1 MQIDRRT
8 LTYLIVFIVFFVDI
22 AATIFYY
29 WDTVYVSAT
38 SIDTVLLSSPI
49 PDIAPHQE
57 YGFLRSPAATILSGL
72 CMLKLMSMLFS
83 KK

>member
-8 LTYLIVFIVFFVDI
+8 HIYLIVFIVFFVDI
-22 AATIFYY
+22 AATIFCY
-29 WDTVYVSAT
+29 WDTDSLSAAST
-38 SIDTVLLSSPI
+38 GTVLLSSPI
-49 PDIAPHQE
+49 PGIAPHQE
-57 YGFLRSPAATILSGL
+57 YGFLRSPAATLLSGL